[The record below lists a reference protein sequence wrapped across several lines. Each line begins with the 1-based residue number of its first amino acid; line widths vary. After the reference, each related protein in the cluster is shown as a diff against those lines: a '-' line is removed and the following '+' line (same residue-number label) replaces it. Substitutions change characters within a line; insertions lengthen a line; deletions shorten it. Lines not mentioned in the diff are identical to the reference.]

1 MTVQSLDA
9 TTHVVLFKEKAM
21 AMTKAQKLILGLS
34 LAFFFYNSDTNME
47 PCMNVSRW
55 NSA

>member
-34 LAFFFYNSDTNME
+34 LAFFFLQQ
-47 PCMNVSRW
+47 
-55 NSA
+55 